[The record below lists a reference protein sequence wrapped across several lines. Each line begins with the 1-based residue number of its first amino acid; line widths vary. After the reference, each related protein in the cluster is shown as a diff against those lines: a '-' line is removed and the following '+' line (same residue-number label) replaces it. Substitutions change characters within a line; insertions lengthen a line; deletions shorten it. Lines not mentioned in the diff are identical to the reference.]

1 MAVKFTGEVHP
12 FADEWPMMSDAEL
25 DAMAADIGERGLQK
39 PVVLGKAGQLLDG
52 RNRLAACK
60 RAEVEPRFEVYA
72 GDDVVAFI
80 WSANALRR
88 ETTPSQ
94 KAMLAAAALPFY
106 EAEAKERQKRKPAT
120 DPESVVA
127 NWPQQIPE
135 PKARD
140 KAAAATG
147 ASGRSVARAKKVKD
161 ADPELAEKV
170 KAGEVTLNAA
180 EKTVRTNAATVARE
194 NGYTRKPGE
203 ILADYPKLRGPSNVL
218 TADES
223 YALAEAVAAHMTKKP
238 GDNEKEVVATAS
250 LNWRLIGGRR
260 MKKLLT
266 EIQKEAQLR
275 RGFPAAVAT
284 DGRHLIEELEELLT
298 TTGTVLAKW
307 REDINK

>member
-72 GDDVVAFI
+72 VDDVVAFI

-120 DPESVVA
+120 DPDSVSA
-127 NWPQQIPE
+127 TLHGQIG
-135 PKARD
+135 KATE

-147 ASGRSVARAKKVKD
+147 ASARNVAKAKKVAE
-161 ADPELAEKV
+161 ADPELAAKV
-170 KAGEVTLNAA
+170 KAGEVSLNEA